1 MVIFHSYVSLPKG
14 NMNDWL
20 EKIWYEYGGPVQTRV
35 RIWNSN
41 GLQAEPYIPEIC
53 LLVEVLLWSFNIA
66 MENDLG
72 LFTFIHLIW
81 PTGHYDIP

>member
-1 MVIFHSYVSLPKG
+1 MVMFHSYVRLPEG

-20 EKIWYEYGGPVQTRV
+20 EKIWYEYGDPVQTRV

-41 GLQAEPYIPEIC
+41 GLQAE
-53 LLVEVLLWSFNIA
+53 LRLVEVLLWSFNIA